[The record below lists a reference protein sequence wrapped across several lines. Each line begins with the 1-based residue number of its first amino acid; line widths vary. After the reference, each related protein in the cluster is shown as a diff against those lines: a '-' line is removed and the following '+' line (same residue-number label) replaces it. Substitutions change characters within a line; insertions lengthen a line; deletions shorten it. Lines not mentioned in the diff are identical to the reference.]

1 MSSSA
6 LAGKTVV
13 IIGGSSG
20 IGLAVAQAVLREGG
34 RPVVASSSAERV
46 AAVVQGL
53 GAGARGLTVNVRD
66 EADLGRAF
74 GEVGAFDHLVY
85 TAGDWSRA
93 GGGPLKD
100 LDLTSAAEAFAVRF
114 WGALAAVKQALP
126 HLGPEGSITLTDGL
140 RAHRPTPGA
149 AVSTAMLGGIEHLGR
164 ALAVD
169 LAPRRVNV
177 VCPGLILTERNRRL
191 PETVVK
197 AFADA
202 TPLGRAG
209 EPDEVAE
216 AYLYLMRATY
226 VTGQVLM
233 VEGGRLLT

>member
-1 MSSSA
+1 MSASP

-13 IIGGSSG
+13 VVGGSSG
-20 IGLAVAQAVLREGG
+20 LGLAVAGAALHEGAG
-34 RPVVASSSAERV
+34 VVVASSSAERV
-46 AAVVQGL
+46 ARAVEGL
-53 GAGARGLTVNVRD
+53 GQGARGLAVNVRD
-66 EADLGRAF
+66 EADLQRVF
-74 GEVGAFDHLVY
+74 GEIGAFDHLVY

-93 GGGPLKD
+93 GAGTLKD
-100 LDLTSAAEAFAVRF
+100 LDLASAAEAFAVRF

-126 HLGPEGSITLTDGL
+126 HLDPAGSITLTDGL
-140 RAHRPTPGA
+140 RAHRPTAGA
-149 AVSTAMLGGIEHLGR
+149 AVSTAMLGGVEHLGR

-177 VCPGLILTERNRRL
+177 VCPGLILTDRNRRL
-191 PETVVK
+191 PEAVIK

-209 EPDEVAE
+209 EPAEVAE
-216 AYLYLMRATY
+216 AYLYLMRASY